1 MLEMNRSEH
10 DNLGAGGY
18 GFVISPALQNNIN
31 GVATNFPD
39 NVTKIFYRKDDY
51 DKVINKIPKLTELFG
66 FNEGHRMNPYKRS
79 YNASILDPSIR
90 STYHL
95 SESDPLYLIRMP
107 NLGKNLSNVSTYVES
122 VRRINIINIIYQIQ
136 KLINQVYNLSLAGYI
151 HGDIRQENIMFNPKN
166 GILTII
172 DFDLMYPL
180 KRFDEKFT
188 YNYGYYSHPPESV
201 VIFNK
206 IYPRFRKT
214 IDEYA
219 YYNFRSFENYYHAVG
234 VKNVEDFKIKLNEAN
249 KDNQR
254 YIESIFD
261 PSDPA
266 YNPRKIASQL
276 MLPSLDGYGL
286 SITLLEFLTVVYGPQ
301 CTGLDRSEKSV
312 EILKNALVSKL
323 ATIDGVSYKSGELE
337 LFARVL
343 LQIVNLVL
351 RPLARGR
358 LTERITPL
366 EAKTRMDKIVD
377 DTLFEYGKLTYTGGN
392 RRTYK
397 NSVKLRNKRKKT
409 YRKSRQI

>member
-1 MLEMNRSEH
+1 MDNVEH
-10 DNLGAGGY
+10 ENLGAGGY

-31 GVATNFPD
+31 GVATNFPN
-39 NVTKIFYRKDDY
+39 NVTKIFYKKDDY
-51 DKVINKIPKLTELFG
+51 DKIIYKIPKLTELFG
-66 FNEGHRMNPYKRS
+66 FDEGHRMNPYKRY

-90 STYHL
+90 SNYNL
-95 SESDPLYLIRMP
+95 RESDPLYLIRMP
-107 NLGKNLSNVSTYVES
+107 NLGKDLSKVSIYVDS
-122 VRRINIINIIYQIQ
+122 VRHVNIMNIIYQIQ
-136 KLINQVYNLSLAGYI
+136 KLINQVYNLSLVGYI
-151 HGDIRQENIMFNPKN
+151 HGDIRQANIMFNPKN
-166 GILTII
+166 GVLTII

-180 KRFDEKFT
+180 KRFDEKYFA
-188 YNYGYYSHPPESV
+188 NYGFFSHPPESV
-201 VIFNK
+201 IIFNK

-214 IDEYA
+214 IDDYA
-219 YYNFRSFENYYHAVG
+219 YHNFKSFGNYYKALGIEKWSDLANKINEVNVYNENYMD
-234 VKNVEDFKIKLNEAN
+234 EIFK
-249 KDNQR
+249 
-254 YIESIFD
+254 
-261 PSDPA
+261 PSNPG
-266 YNPRKIASQL
+266 YNPRKIAPQL

-286 SITLLEFLTVVYGPQ
+286 SLTLLEFLTVVYGPE
-301 CTGLDRSEKSV
+301 CTGLDRSEESV

-392 RRTYK
+392 RRTHK
-397 NSVKLRNKRKKT
+397 SSFKSRNKFKKT
-409 YRKSRQI
+409 YRNRGR